1 MATLAAAGP
10 GYKSMMMK
18 KMAKHYFDQ
27 MCWGKDNQMEKY
39 KSIKESLA
47 ACMGEAA
54 PAPRA
59 MPQGA
64 MPLNLVRAFFL
75 NKFSLWRCFCCTF
88 FIDFLCLYLVHLCSE
103 AKKIKEFVRCDCR
116 QRMFLCQVMKPVHSY
131 QLPASTYSIVPPYQ
145 FARYTTIYSCLQIVS
160 ITLNAGITL
169 WGNEQRLRKRLQSSS
184 TTGSTSR

>member
-1 MATLAAAGP
+1 MGFLKPPPLNMLRFCFVLTMATLAAAGP

-18 KMAKHYFDQ
+18 KMAKHYLDQ

-75 NKFSLWRCFCCTF
+75 NKFSL
-88 FIDFLCLYLVHLCSE
+88 
-103 AKKIKEFVRCDCR
+103 
-116 QRMFLCQVMKPVHSY
+116 
-131 QLPASTYSIVPPYQ
+131 
-145 FARYTTIYSCLQIVS
+145 
-160 ITLNAGITL
+160 
-169 WGNEQRLRKRLQSSS
+169 
-184 TTGSTSR
+184 